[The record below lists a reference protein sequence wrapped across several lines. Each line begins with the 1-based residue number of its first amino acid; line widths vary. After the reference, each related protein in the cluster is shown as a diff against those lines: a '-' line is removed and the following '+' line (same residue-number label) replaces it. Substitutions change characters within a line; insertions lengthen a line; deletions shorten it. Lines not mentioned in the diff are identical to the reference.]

1 LNDDPLQVYFRVGQK
16 LNVTGT
22 NIYDV
27 IDEQRRKSRTSGTLM
42 MNHIGGVMISVV
54 GHGFE
59 TPSGQTKDYKIGIS
73 CFSTAL
79 RGKNKDWLA

>member
-1 LNDDPLQVYFRVGQK
+1 
-16 LNVTGT
+16 VTGT

-27 IDEQRRKSRTSGTLM
+27 IDEQRRKSHTSGTLM
-42 MNHIGGVMISVV
+42 MNHIDGVMISVV

-79 RGKNKDWLA
+79 RAWLETCYVHILVISMQI